1 VNNSWLWIRAKRSG
15 GEGGWGYQR
24 EEGCTDGELASNLF
38 QHGGLSLVC
47 ERALPGGYAAEAANS
62 EALTRD
68 VAYT

>member
-15 GEGGWGYQR
+15 GEGGWGYQC
-24 EEGCTDGELASNLF
+24 EEGCAGGELASHLF
-38 QHGGLSLVC
+38 QHGGSLLGMRTC
-47 ERALPGGYAAEAANS
+47 TAGGYAAEAANS